1 MPEIVAGAGSTT
13 FSNTFRC
20 APEIRKRS
28 CSSTS
33 TSPSAWHASFPAS
46 SVPPCTAQ
54 PGRHPRDHY
63 LQWQTAADLSAM
75 QRSAQFQEIARGFDG
90 LIEFD
95 PHEVE
100 IVHIAT
106 QPSQH
111 ST

>member
-1 MPEIVAGAGSTT
+1 MPEIVAGAGYAT
-13 FSNTFRC
+13 FINTFRC
-20 APEIRKRS
+20 TPENQKTVTQLNVDIVQRVAREFPGFVSATVHRS
-28 CSSTS
+28 LDGTR
-33 TSPSAWHASFPAS
+33 
-46 SVPPCTAQ
+46 VIN
-54 PGRHPRDHY
+54 Y

-75 QRSAQFQEIARGFDG
+75 QRSAQFQEIAPGFDG

-111 ST
+111 FT